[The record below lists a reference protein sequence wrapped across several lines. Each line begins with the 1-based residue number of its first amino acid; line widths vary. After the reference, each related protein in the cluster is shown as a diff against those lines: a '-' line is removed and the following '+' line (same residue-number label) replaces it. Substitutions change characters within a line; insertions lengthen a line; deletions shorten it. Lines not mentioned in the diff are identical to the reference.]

1 MKTLFPISLI
11 LTSIIL
17 FFLVINPFYKDVK
30 QLKTDVSVYRGAL
43 DNANVLKDTRDSLL
57 EKYRNIKE
65 EDKTRLNN
73 FLPNTVNNIKFI
85 LEIERIANLH
95 GMPLKNIKF
104 DDKDLPENQVANT
117 DDSIVI
123 PSDEMVIEKP
133 FGVFPIEF
141 VTEGDYASFL
151 SFIEDLELNLR
162 LMDIKEISF
171 AIPDKTTTS
180 TPDVSINPNIYN
192 YIVKVDTY
200 WLK

>member
-123 PSDEMVIEKP
+123 PSDEIVIEKP

-171 AIPDKTTTS
+171 TIPEKSTTP
-180 TPDVSINPNIYN
+180 TPDVVINPNIYN

>member
-30 QLKTDVSVYRGAL
+30 QLKADVSVYKGAL

-104 DDKDLPENQVANT
+104 EDKDLPENQVENT
-117 DDSIVI
+117 GDAMII
-123 PSDEMVIEKP
+123 PSDEITVAKP
-133 FGVFPIEF
+133 YGVFPIEF

-151 SFIEDLELNLR
+151 SFLEDLELNLR

-171 AIPDKTTTS
+171 TVPEKSTTS
-180 TPDVSINPNIYN
+180 SVDNTINPNIYN